1 MSTRKTLFVIDGF
14 EVKENSTYV
23 IKDKK
28 DMDAPTGYIK
38 AGVTKLPSR
47 GVSESFQVSFVSRDG
62 GRTGTWDTGF
72 YEYSPCYRDTDA
84 TEIKT
89 LVTGLKKNLLLPY
102 RHAIGDDL
110 AFELNNN
117 AFFDKTNFKVYSKKT
132 YNTLDPID
140 RMELYF
146 GLLTKQV
153 TPKGQ
158 EGNTRYN
165 DSSYV
170 VIDISKDIKIK
181 DERALAKFAAIGA
194 FTALLKTDK
203 PRLVAI
209 LHYTGMNFSSSIE
222 DSVLIGMF
230 NDYLTGENDDKTTAF
245 NKLVEE
251 SETKVGLEKIT
262 IYQAIR
268 DAYKKGG
275 KVTKISGLY
284 FYEDKEIG
292 PDLKNSAE
300 NIAKNSSLASVKR
313 DILLA
318 DDED

>member
-23 IKDKK
+23 IKDKV

-47 GVSESFQVSFVSRDG
+47 GVSETFQVNFISRDG

-72 YEYSPCYRDTDA
+72 YEYSPCYRDVDSS
-84 TEIKT
+84 EIKT

-102 RHAIGDDL
+102 RHAIGDDS
-110 AFELNNN
+110 AFELSNN

-146 GLLTKQV
+146 GLLTKQI

-170 VIDISKDIKIK
+170 VVDVSKDIKIK
-181 DERALAKFAAIGA
+181 DERALSKFSAIGA
-194 FTALLKTDK
+194 FTAMLKTDK
-203 PRLVAI
+203 PRLVSI
-209 LHYTGMNFSSSIE
+209 LHYTGMNFSASIE

-230 NDYLTGENDDKTTAF
+230 NDYLSGENDDKTKAF
-245 NKLVEE
+245 NRLVEE
-251 SETKVGLEKIT
+251 TETKEGLEKIT
-262 IYQAIR
+262 IYKAIR
-268 DAYKKGG
+268 EAYKKGG

-300 NIAKNSSLASVKR
+300 NIARNSSLASVKR